1 MFIVNKQKVAH
12 PRVISETSHGFCGL
26 DISLDRGRE
35 LKSDISL
42 DRGRKLKSAT
52 AYSATIS
59 VELRVHAVPIAKALR
74 TQMSVLCLFQPRR
87 KVMSQEQ
94 LKILS

>member
-1 MFIVNKQKVAH
+1 MKKGVYYKQRKKRRIKVA
-12 PRVISETSHGFCGL
+12 SFETSHGLCGL
-26 DISLDRGRE
+26 NISLESGSE
-35 LKSDISL
+35 LNST
-42 DRGRKLKSAT
+42 T
-52 AYSATIS
+52 AYSAPIN

>member
-12 PRVISETSHGFCGL
+12 PRVISEKSHGFCGL

-35 LKSDISL
+35 LKST
-42 DRGRKLKSAT
+42 T
-52 AYSATIS
+52 AYSAPIN

-74 TQMSVLCLFQPRR
+74 THMSVLCVFQPRR
-87 KVMSQEQ
+87 TAMSQEQ